1 MIGAAMVL
9 TGEWK
14 KPGVY
19 NVEEMDPDKFMDALN
34 KYGLPWQEDFNPTL
48 VD

>member
-14 KPGVY
+14 KPGVF
-19 NVEEMDPDKFMDALN
+19 NVEEMNPGPFMDALN
-34 KYGLPWQEDFNPTL
+34 KWGLPWQEDRDPVL